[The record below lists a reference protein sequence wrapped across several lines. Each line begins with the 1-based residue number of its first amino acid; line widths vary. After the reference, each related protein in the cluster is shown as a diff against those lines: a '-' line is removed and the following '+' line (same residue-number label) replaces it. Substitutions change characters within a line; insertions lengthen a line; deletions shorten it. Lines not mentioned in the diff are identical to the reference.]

1 MHLEEPPV
9 PTKTLRG
16 NDPQHPILSA
26 VRESQTALLAVVRSW
41 TDLTEQLSRR
51 LSLPVAGIDVAGAV
65 DRTFDLAEQTLA
77 AQRQF
82 ALTLVGAVD
91 RQVDTVA
98 ETVESSAR
106 ESLRGVEEV
115 LREAEDDQL
124 QPGRERPEPPPAAKA
139 EAPKVEARKQNGRQ
153 ETKPDRR
160 AFEERS
166 VEELRDR
173 ARELEIEGRASMSK
187 DELIVAL
194 REQRQP
200 KQPKGDA
207 QQAAAR
213 TQDRRIDRRP
223 FAERSLE
230 ELRDRA
236 RELEI
241 EGRSAMSKDE
251 LIAALG
257 EPGTASRR

>member
-1 MHLEEPPV
+1 V

-16 NDPQHPILSA
+16 NDPQTPILSA
-26 VRESQTALLAVVRSW
+26 VRESQAALLEVVRSW
-41 TDLTEQLSRR
+41 TDITEQLTRR

-65 DRTFDLAEQTLA
+65 DRTFDLAEQTLST
-77 AQRQF
+77 QRQF

-91 RQVDTVA
+91 RQVDTIV
-98 ETVESSAR
+98 ETAESSAH
-106 ESLRGVEEV
+106 ESLRGVEDV
-115 LREAEDDQL
+115 LREAEDNQP
-124 QPGRERPEPPPAAKA
+124 QPGRERPEQPTADKA
-139 EAPKVEARKQNGRQ
+139 EAPTSETRSQNAKQD
-153 ETKPDRR
+153 TKPDRR
-160 AFEERS
+160 GFEERS

-194 REQRQP
+194 RDQRQP

-207 QQAAAR
+207 QKAAAR
-213 TQDRRIDRRP
+213 TQDSKIDRRP

-241 EGRSAMSKDE
+241 EGRSSMSKDE
-251 LIAALG
+251 LITALRLH
-257 EPGTASRR
+257 AK

>member
-1 MHLEEPPV
+1 V

-26 VRESQTALLAVVRSW
+26 VRESQTALLDVVRSW
-41 TDLTEQLSRR
+41 TDITEQLTRR
-51 LSLPVAGIDVAGAV
+51 LSLPVAGIDVAGTV

-77 AQRQF
+77 AQRQL
-82 ALTLVGAVD
+82 ALTLIGAVD
-91 RQVDTVA
+91 RQVDTVVEA
-98 ETVESSAR
+98 VESSAR
-106 ESLRGVEEV
+106 ERLRGVEDV
-115 LREAEDDQL
+115 LREAEAEQS
-124 QPGRERPEPPPAAKA
+124 QPGRERPELPPAAKA
-139 EAPKVEARKQNGRQ
+139 EAPRIEAPKQNDRQ

-160 AFEERS
+160 GFEERS

-200 KQPKGDA
+200 KQPKVDA
-207 QQAAAR
+207 QKAAAR
-213 TQDRRIDRRP
+213 TQDSTIDRRP

-241 EGRSAMSKDE
+241 EGRSTMSKDE
-251 LIAALG
+251 LIAALRQH
-257 EPGTASRR
+257 AK

>member
-1 MHLEEPPV
+1 V
-9 PTKTLRG
+9 PTKTLQG

-26 VRESQTALLAVVRSW
+26 VRESQTALLDVVRSW
-41 TDLTEQLSRR
+41 TDITEQLTRR
-51 LSLPVAGIDVAGAV
+51 LSLPVAGIDVAGAL

-82 ALTLVGAVD
+82 ALTLAGAVD
-91 RQVDTVA
+91 RQVDTVV
-98 ETVESSAR
+98 ETVETVTR
-106 ESLRGVEEV
+106 ERLRGVQDV
-115 LREAEDDQL
+115 LREAEAEQPE
-124 QPGRERPEPPPAAKA
+124 PGRELPEPPPAAKA
-139 EAPKVEARKQNGRQ
+139 EAPKKVEAPKQNDRQ

-160 AFEERS
+160 GFEERS

-173 ARELEIEGRASMSK
+173 ARELDIEGRASMSK
-187 DELIVAL
+187 DELIGAL

-200 KQPKGDA
+200 KQPNGDA
-207 QQAAAR
+207 QKATAR
-213 TQDRRIDRRP
+213 TQDSTIDRRP

-251 LIAALG
+251 LIAALRQH
-257 EPGTASRR
+257 AK

>member
-1 MHLEEPPV
+1 V

-26 VRESQTALLAVVRSW
+26 VRESQTALLEVVRSW
-41 TDLTEQLSRR
+41 TDITEQLTRR

-106 ESLRGVEEV
+106 ESLPGVEKV
-115 LREAEDDQL
+115 LRE
-124 QPGRERPEPPPAAKA
+124 A
-139 EAPKVEARKQNGRQ
+139 EAPKVEARKQNDRQ
-153 ETKPDRR
+153 ETKP
-160 AFEERS
+160 
-166 VEELRDR
+166 
-173 ARELEIEGRASMSK
+173 
-187 DELIVAL
+187 
-194 REQRQP
+194 
-200 KQPKGDA
+200 
-207 QQAAAR
+207 
-213 TQDRRIDRRP
+213 DRRP

-251 LIAALG
+251 LIAALRQH
-257 EPGTASRR
+257 AN